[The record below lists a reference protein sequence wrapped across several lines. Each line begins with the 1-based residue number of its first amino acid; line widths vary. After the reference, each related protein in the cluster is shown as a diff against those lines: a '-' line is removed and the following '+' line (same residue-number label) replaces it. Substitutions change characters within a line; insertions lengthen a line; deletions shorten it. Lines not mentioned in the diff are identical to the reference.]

1 MVQLAINTP
10 DANQTAGPS
19 SSSSSGTF
27 SPNSDPGIPTAP
39 FHNTH
44 NNHNHNHRSPSQPPP
59 QVQSNSVANAGGV
72 VAAAINNGAHCQ
84 ISTVNPQTVRSRSA
98 DVPPLLANG
107 HGLYI
112 PYASEFY
119 TADQGY
125 FMPQDLCPAHAS
137 ICLHSEFGK
146 QLLFKIFRAS

>member
-10 DANQTAGPS
+10 DANQTAVP

-27 SPNSDPGIPTAP
+27 SPNSDPGLPTAT
-39 FHNTH
+39 FHNPH
-44 NNHNHNHRSPSQPPP
+44 NNHNNHNNHRSPSQPPP
-59 QVQSNSVANAGGV
+59 VQSNSGANAAV
-72 VAAAINNGAHCQ
+72 NNGAHCQ
-84 ISTVNPQTVRSRSA
+84 ISTVATQMRSRSA
-98 DVPPLLANG
+98 DIPPQQPPPPPPPLLTNG

-112 PYASEFY
+112 PYVNSEFY

-146 QLLFKIFRAS
+146 NHFHQ